1 MTDWLSSTRPR
12 DLTFFSFLQHGM
24 AFVADFLVPSIRSM
38 PLSLYTQYKCIKS
51 FTNSF
56 SKNFFSSVIN
66 IASIKKVL
74 PPFFSVWL
82 EFYPVAFKKLTFF
95 LASAFMSDCL
105 ISVRSS
111 RLKKKKYSL
120 SLFQRGV
127 LPLSIL
133 ASRLARRNFTF
144 LMRWIRKPKNRK
156 LGDSAV

>member
-1 MTDWLSSTRPR
+1 MEWLSSP
-12 DLTFFSFLQHGM
+12 
-24 AFVADFLVPSIRSM
+24 DFLVPSIRPM

-111 RLKKKKYSL
+111 RLKKKN
-120 SLFQRGV
+120 V
-127 LPLSIL
+127 LPLLISTRSPPIIHPGVSSC
-133 ASRLARRNFTF
+133 ASQFHFFNEMNKKA
-144 LMRWIRKPKNRK
+144 KK
-156 LGDSAV
+156 